1 MKQAPRRAAMD
12 PTRRRLAGAGAL
24 GLVAMVALMAGCGGG
39 NTEKES
45 DAVIPTLQISSDV
58 PGEATGT
65 FTVRFTF
72 SAAVT
77 DFLVNRILITNGFL
91 GSAALTKLSDTVYT
105 LAVTPTAN
113 RQEVLTVQVLAG
125 AFKDST
131 GTLTSTLAYTF
142 GQRIDTVVVSNEP
155 TLTITHNASGAVAT
169 GPVTFSFDFDL
180 DVGTSFTADDIVLS
194 VGTLTSF
201 TRNSGQKC
209 TATVTLPAGT
219 SGLLIVEVKAGAFT
233 GTVGGV
239 SSQQDYSAGVLF
251 AIPA

>member
-155 TLTITHNASGAVAT
+155 TLTITHNASGALAT

-180 DVGTSFTADDIVLS
+180 DVGTSFT
-194 VGTLTSF
+194 
-201 TRNSGQKC
+201 RNSGQKC
-209 TATVTLPAGT
+209 TAAVTLPAGT